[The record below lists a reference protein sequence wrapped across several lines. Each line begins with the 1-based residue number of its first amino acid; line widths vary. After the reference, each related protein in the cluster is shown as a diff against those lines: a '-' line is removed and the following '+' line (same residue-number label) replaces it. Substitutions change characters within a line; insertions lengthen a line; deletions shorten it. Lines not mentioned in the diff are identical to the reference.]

1 MHLKERYIKSLKYK
15 SFNNAKQWA
24 EKKKKKGQFHMKIN
38 EDKTFLN

>member
-15 SFNNAKQWA
+15 SFNNAKEWA
-24 EKKKKKGQFHMKIN
+24 EKKKKGQFHMKIS